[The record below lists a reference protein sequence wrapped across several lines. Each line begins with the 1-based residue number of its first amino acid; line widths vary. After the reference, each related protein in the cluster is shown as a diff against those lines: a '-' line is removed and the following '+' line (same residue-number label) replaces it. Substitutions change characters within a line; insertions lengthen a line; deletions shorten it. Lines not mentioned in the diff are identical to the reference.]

1 MMLDGWLAM
10 LTALGVFDGSMLA
23 RAGVRPPTAG
33 GLRSRS
39 PTRSPSP
46 RRSVAAHKA
55 GGASAANRSGSA
67 GTAPSTRGDPRRPA
81 TEGRGSGSRG
91 GTAAVRAARLK
102 TLSNAQAAGAR
113 AAGPNPSDPK
123 SAVALELPLED
134 EVAAIASP
142 PASLVHE
149 RPISAVR
156 PPSRPSTAATAIAA
170 AAATAAAQATR
181 TDFTEVIQGKAECP
195 LVLFWRHPKP

>member
-1 MMLDGWLAM
+1 MLDGWLAM

-46 RRSVAAHKA
+46 RRSAAAHKA
-55 GGASAANRSGSA
+55 GAASAANRAGSA
-67 GTAPSTRGDPRRPA
+67 GTAPSTRGGEPRRP
-81 TEGRGSGSRG
+81 TTDGRSGGSRA

-102 TLSNAQAAGAR
+102 TLSNAQNAGAR
-113 AAGPNPSDPK
+113 GGLQSPTASDPK
-123 SAVALELPLED
+123 SALALDLPLED

-142 PASLVHE
+142 TAGVVAIE
-149 RPISAVR
+149 RVAAEVR
-156 PPSRPSTAATAIAA
+156 PLSRPSTAATAIAA
-170 AAATAAAQATR
+170 AAAVAAAQATR
-181 TDFTEVIQGKAECP
+181 SEFTEVRVGK
-195 LVLFWRHPKP
+195 LVVKCHL